1 MSFLSYLPKNG
12 FISEN
17 KQNKLIFGVFVGE
30 IQKTN
35 SVIFR
40 HIMLAD
46 SDVISDIPNDGCM

>member
-1 MSFLSYLPKNG
+1 MSSLSYLPKNG

-40 HIMLAD
+40 HIMFAGP
-46 SDVISDIPNDGCM
+46 DVTSDITSDGCM